1 MKDEKL
7 TYINGFDDPDIIAGQ
22 GTIGMEILA
31 DHPDVD
37 AIVVPIGGGGLIA
50 GVALAAK
57 VRATP
62 KMRPALAL
70 RCHALLPPHPLPL
83 LHHCPLRALAL
94 ADAQAISA
102 DHRRRAE
109 ELRVVER
116 RAARGASN
124 SH

>member
-1 MKDEKL
+1 MKDEQL

-57 VRATP
+57 VRCAAPVGYWSRRRRLLT
-62 KMRPALAL
+62 PALSSSAAPCAGVAAPRPFTL
-70 RCHALLPPHPLPL
+70 GFAASAPL
-83 LHHCPLRALAL
+83 
-94 ADAQAISA
+94 S
-102 DHRRRAE
+102 
-109 ELRVVER
+109 
-116 RAARGASN
+116 GA
-124 SH
+124 